1 MGNLTKHFDKEEL
14 LPKGFEDSSVLDSNL
29 LLMIDEIRELL
40 GVPCAINAD
49 GRNWCGY
56 RTKECPIGA
65 PHSQHKLGKAA
76 DLHPQGMSAEVAR
89 QKVKEAIDNGK
100 LKYIGG
106 IELDVSW
113 LHVDCRDRVNG
124 KVLYFRQ

>member
-1 MGNLTKHFDKEEL
+1 MGNLTRHFDKEEL
-14 LPKGFEDSSVLDSNL
+14 LPKGFEDASVLDPNL

-40 GVPCAINAD
+40 GVPCTINAD

-56 RTKECPIGA
+56 RTKDCPIGA
-65 PHSQHKLGKAA
+65 THSQHKLGKAA

-89 QKVKEAIDNGK
+89 QKVKEAIKNGK

-113 LHVDCRDRVNG
+113 LHVDCRDRING
-124 KVLYFRQ
+124 KVIYFKQ